1 MENVVT
7 VVERI
12 NHHLAPCSRCKL
24 VSRSTVAQRR
34 LPFRDLKAG
43 GRNRCDPPQPRCWAC
58 TNDMEAGPLS
68 PNSVQLVN
76 LNRSIVGLGKDIFAI
91 FAAKT

>member
-1 MENVVT
+1 MEDVVS

-12 NHHLAPCSRCKL
+12 NHHLAARSRCQL

-34 LPFRDLKAG
+34 LRVRNLKVG
-43 GRNRCDPPQPRCWAC
+43 CWNRCDPPQPGCRAR
-58 TNDMEAGPLS
+58 TDDLEAGPLD
-68 PNSVQLVN
+68 PTSVQSVN
-76 LNRSIVGLGKDIFAI
+76 LNRSIVGLGKGVFAI

>member
-1 MENVVT
+1 MEDVVSM
-7 VVERI
+7 VERI
-12 NHHLAPCSRCKL
+12 NHRLAARSRCQL

-34 LPFRDLKAG
+34 LPFRNLKVG
-43 GRNRCDPPQPRCWAC
+43 SRDRCDPPQPRCWAC

-91 FAAKT
+91 FATKT